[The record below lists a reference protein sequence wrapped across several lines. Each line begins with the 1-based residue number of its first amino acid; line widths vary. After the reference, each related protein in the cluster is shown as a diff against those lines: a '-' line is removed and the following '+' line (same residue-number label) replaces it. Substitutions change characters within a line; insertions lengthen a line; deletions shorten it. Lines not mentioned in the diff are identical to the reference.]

1 ASANKPAGAL
11 TVTNDTTTV
20 ATAKGKIDEV
30 NPDHGETFVLTTGV
44 DTIVGTDKND
54 VINGTTSSLSSE
66 KTLVSGDMI
75 DGGAGTDTLKV
86 SMKANF
92 TGFTGDG
99 KMENVE
105 NVKLTNDSTIAR
117 SFDAT
122 GVTGVEKYTIDAK
135 GGDVELKDLNAAG
148 ITVDYSGAK
157 ASAIKVAFDNDFVTA
172 AGTADEMTLKVTDL
186 GTAAV
191 AATGTTA
198 AVAPKYT
205 TVTMADIETLN
216 IESAGT
222 ANLLDLTAVSN
233 AKTIN
238 VSGAADLT
246 IGSTTAGNGVNTTVT
261 KVDASAATGSVTAD
275 LTNSGVLTSVTTG
288 SGDDSV
294 IVDTDAILANAE
306 IVGGAGEDKLTLI
319 NTTGAADTVQFSMSG
334 IETIVVTDAIAD
346 DITFS
351 ALNVSDVNTI
361 EATTGLTDTF
371 KYVNAAATD
380 LTINAKGAQAAGTIE
395 TDNSGTTVLNL
406 SADAADVKA
415 KTATTNDLTVTASET
430 ADLTVNVGSY
440 VNSTSTISANKA
452 TAVVLNV
459 ASGKDSTPAEVTE
472 FDGIINAAKAESITV
487 NATGNL
493 GVTAAATINA
503 AAALSGVITTT
514 TASNKLNLDAEKM
527 ETLEVTAAKGL
538 DFTGSDLTAVQT
550 LNATTGDVLDVTALN
565 AAANVTIAGTA
576 TASAA
581 TIASVGSA
589 TTDYSTTVTAEGL
602 KAGFEITG
610 TTTVGNGADI
620 TIDVSSVT
628 GNVKLGG
635 AITAG
640 GATTNGGTVTI
651 EASDLSGNLEI
662 TAGLVGKNVIVNAAN
677 SLGIVDKD
685 GAGAAV
691 GISAF
696 SSVVYNGTNLAK
708 NAADISI
715 ATGSTV
721 FAAELNGGLEN
732 DIFNLVSAGTAQTK
746 ITVTGDLGMGTNSVN
761 LGNTAVATTADMTVD
776 FSGIVG
782 GGTTTTTIDLTVATG
797 DNTIIGSDYADTI
810 ITGEGSDTVTG
821 GKGADDITITG
832 GGVGA
837 KQTIVIANGDTGVTA
852 ATADVINNFTSGTDT
867 LKLGVAGTAGNSAEA
882 ADADLG
888 NTSALGVA
896 AAIAA
901 ANGGDLDGTVKYSF
915 YGNNNA
921 AAIEGYLV
929 VDYNADGTADGVII
943 LAGVGAATFDATADI
958 IA

>member
-1 ASANKPAGAL
+1 M
-11 TVTNDTTTV
+11 
-20 ATAKGKIDEV
+20 
-30 NPDHGETFVLTTGV
+30 TTGV
-44 DTIVGTDKND
+44 DTITGTDAND
-54 VINGTTSSLSSE
+54 LVTGVTSSLSSE
-66 KTLVSGDMI
+66 KTLTSADII
-75 DGGAGTDTLKV
+75 DGDAGTDTLQV

-105 NVKLTNDSTIAR
+105 NVELTNDSTIGR
-117 SFDAT
+117 IFDAT
-122 GVTGVEKYTIDAK
+122 GITGVEKYVVDAK

-157 ASAIKVAFDNDFVTA
+157 ASAVKVAFDADFVA
-172 AGTADEMTLKVTDL
+172 EAGTADEMTLKVADL

-191 AATGTTA
+191 AATDTTA
-198 AVAPKYT
+198 AVAAKYAA
-205 TVTMADIETLN
+205 VTMADIETVN
-216 IESAGT
+216 VESAGT
-222 ANLLDLTAVSN
+222 ANLLDLTAVIN

-275 LTNSGVLTSVTTG
+275 LTNSGVLTSVATG

-294 IVDTDAILANAE
+294 IVDTNAVLANAE

-334 IETIVVTDAIAD
+334 IETIVVNDDIAA

-361 EATTGLTDTF
+361 EAAAGLTDTF
-371 KYVNAAATD
+371 KYVNASATD
-380 LTINAKGAQAAGTIE
+380 LTINGKGAQATGTIE

-406 SADAADVKA
+406 SAAAADVKA

-440 VNSTSTISANKA
+440 VNSSSVITANKA

-459 ASGKDSTPAEVTE
+459 ASGKNSTSEVTK
-472 FDGIINAAKAESITV
+472 FNGTIDAAKAESITV

-493 GVTAAATINA
+493 GVTGAATINA

-514 TASNKLNLDAEKM
+514 TANNVLALDAAAM
-527 ETLEVTAAKGL
+527 ETLEITAAKGL
-538 DFTGSDLTAVQT
+538 AFTGSDLTAVQT
-550 LNATTGDVLDVTALN
+550 LNATTGDALTLTALN
-565 AAANVTIAGTA
+565 AAANVTIAGSA

-581 TIASVGSA
+581 TIVSVGSS

-602 KAGFEITG
+602 KGGFQISG
-610 TTTVGNGADI
+610 TTTVANGADI
-620 TIDVSSVT
+620 TIDVSSMT
-628 GNVKLGG
+628 GDVDLTG

-651 EASDLSGNLEI
+651 EASDLSGDMNI
-662 TAGLVGKNVIVNAAN
+662 GAALVGKNVIVNAAN
-677 SLGIVDKD
+677 SLGTVSNS
-685 GAGAAV
+685 GAAV
-691 GISAF
+691 EISAF
-696 SSVVYNGTNLAK
+696 SSVVYNGTNLAA
-708 NAADISI
+708 NDADISM
-715 ATGSTV
+715 ATDSTV
-721 FAAELNGGLEN
+721 FTAELNGGLEN
-732 DIFNLVSAGTAQTK
+732 DTFDLVSADTDQTS
-746 ITVTGDLGMGTNSVN
+746 ITVTGDLGMGTNAVT
-761 LGNTAVATTADMTVD
+761 LTNTAVVSTEDLTVD

-782 GGTTTTTIDLTVATG
+782 AGTTTTTINIAAATG

-810 ITGEGSDTVTG
+810 ITGTASDTVTG

-832 GGVGA
+832 TATVV
-837 KQTIVIANGDTGVTA
+837 TIANGDTGLTT
-852 ATADVINNFTSGTDT
+852 ATADVITGFTSTTDD
-867 LKLGVAGTAGNSAEA
+867 LKLGTAGSATNFAALNAAGSAATVEEVLAAVNTAGT
-882 ADADLG
+882 
-888 NTSALGVA
+888 
-896 AAIAA
+896 
-901 ANGGDLDGTVKYSF
+901 LDGTVKYVFAFDGTTPETSGF
-915 YGNNNA
+915 
-921 AAIEGYLV
+921 LV
-929 VDYNADGTADGVII
+929 IDYNADGTADGVVE
-943 LAGVGAATFDATADI
+943 LVGLVDTGDMVFGDI